1 MMKENIESLLE
12 GTSIPKYLTL
22 FYAVMIIV
30 ISSILSVGFYQ
41 DLHQQKQRFSAV
53 IDTNYHVKIDPD
65 TADSI
70 VCYQHRLHY
79 RNLTFFSGYLPF
91 EGTTCRPKVF
101 NAIPEKIA
109 MDSSQKYFG
118 LALSCVILFL
128 FFSVFW
134 IFDETMKV

>member
-12 GTSIPKYLTL
+12 GTSIPKYITL

-79 RNLTFFSGYLPF
+79 RNLTFFRVISLLKEPLVAPKYSMQYL
-91 EGTTCRPKVF
+91 K
-101 NAIPEKIA
+101 KSQWIA
-109 MDSSQKYFG
+109 HRN
-118 LALSCVILFL
+118 I
-128 FFSVFW
+128 SVW
-134 IFDETMKV
+134 H